1 MFWDLMFIYQLA
13 IRIRK
18 GHMASKRLTIRQQRI
33 LITRIVQRV
42 EIVEVHL
49 ILQSK
54 SQWMIMRSAISKL
67 QRLTRMKEN
76 QVNQTLQ
83 IKKKIKRKVLKVNKV
98 WTKRVSHQ
106 RFWEVKM
113 SSKIKNPSNVQNK
126 SKLPS

>member
-1 MFWDLMFIYQLA
+1 
-13 IRIRK
+13 
-18 GHMASKRLTIRQQRI
+18 MASKRLTIRQQKI

-54 SQWMIMRSAISKL
+54 SQWMIMRNAISKL

-98 WTKRVSHQ
+98 
-106 RFWEVKM
+106 
-113 SSKIKNPSNVQNK
+113 
-126 SKLPS
+126 